1 MSGKANTSVFSNA
14 LIWLGASICITEM
27 MAGTLFA
34 PLGFAKGILALVI
47 GHVLGC
53 ILLYLSGL
61 IGARTEK
68 SAMETT
74 KMAFGQRG
82 SYIFSI
88 SNVLQLVGWT
98 AVMIVVGAT
107 AASTLVNLGGDWVW
121 CIIIAALLLVWIAV
135 GIKNVEKLNI
145 VAIAALFV
153 LTVVLCVVIVKSPVL
168 FSTGTGEAVS
178 FGAAIE
184 LAVAM
189 PISWLPLI
197 SDYTREAAKPKK
209 ATIVSVVV
217 YFFGSCWMYIIGM
230 GAALVSETGD
240 IATILMQAGM
250 GIAGILIVLF
260 STVTTT
266 FLDAYSAGVS
276 VVSISKKIDQKKA
289 ALAIVVVGLVLA
301 IFTDTSA
308 YESFLNLIA
317 SVFVPMIALLITDY
331 YILKKDRSSEAV
343 DWTNVILWVVGFI
356 LYQVFL
362 TLSLPIGGTIPI
374 VAVLIL
380 VSYAVHKVIDKKKA
394 AKKVLDGSTHEAV
407 AEGACIDS
415 DKAVAA
421 DESDAK
427 KLS

>member
-34 PLGFAKGILALVI
+34 PLGFGLGVLALVI
-47 GHVLGC
+47 GHLLGC
-53 ILLYLSGL
+53 ALLYLAGL
-61 IGARTEK
+61 IGAREEK

-74 KMAFGQRG
+74 KIAFGKRG

-98 AVMIVVGAT
+98 AVMIVVGAA
-107 AASTLVNLGGDWVW
+107 AASTLINLGGDWVW
-121 CIIIAALLLVWIAV
+121 CIIIAALLFVWIAV
-135 GIKNVEKLNI
+135 GIKNVEKLNL

-153 LTVVLCVVIVKSPVL
+153 LTVLLCVVIFKSPVI
-168 FSTGTGEAVS
+168 FDAGTQEAIT
-178 FGAAIE
+178 FGAAVE

-189 PISWLPLI
+189 PVSWLPLI

-209 ATIVSVVV
+209 ATLVSVVV
-217 YFFGSCWMYIIGM
+217 YFLGSCWMYVIGM
-230 GAALVSETGD
+230 GAALVSESGD
-240 IATILMQAGM
+240 IATILLQAGM

-276 VVSISKKIDQKKA
+276 CVSISKKIDQKKA
-289 ALAIVVVGLVLA
+289 ALAIVVLGLVLA

-317 SVFVPMIALLITDY
+317 SVFVPMIALLICDY
-331 YILKKDRSSEAV
+331 YILKKDRSAEMV
-343 DWTNVILWVVGFI
+343 DWTNVILWAAGFA

-362 TLSLPIGGTIPI
+362 QLGMPIGSTIPVVVI
-374 VAVLIL
+374 LIG
-380 VSYAVHKVIDKKKA
+380 VSVAVHKIMEHAGKTGK
-394 AKKVLDGSTHEAV
+394 
-407 AEGACIDS
+407 
-415 DKAVAA
+415 VAA
-421 DESDAK
+421 AEKATLAAEKTDHK
-427 KLS
+427 GLS